1 VISDPIEETFPFSG
15 RTEFRDPEAMTR
27 FTLGRAQDLRDE
39 YGLRLNAHREALR
52 LIAGPVGW
60 SVAQHRTDRPASE
73 ALLALYAQ
81 LSERPDSMSATG

>member
-1 VISDPIEETFPFSG
+1 
-15 RTEFRDPEAMTR
+15 MTR

-52 LIAGPVGW
+52 LIAAPLGW
-60 SVAQHRTDRPASE
+60 SASLHRTDRPPTE

-81 LSERPDSMSATG
+81 LTERPNETRAERLTG